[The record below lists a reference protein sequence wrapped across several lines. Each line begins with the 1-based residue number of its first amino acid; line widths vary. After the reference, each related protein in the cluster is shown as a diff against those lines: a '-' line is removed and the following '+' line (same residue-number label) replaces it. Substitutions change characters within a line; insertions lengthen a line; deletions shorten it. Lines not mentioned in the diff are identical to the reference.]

1 MTLPGWRSTGLKR
14 RGSYGPVVAKESG
27 SELTTRLGPVNTK
40 VSAACM
46 FLIQGCFRKK
56 QASEAAGTTHFAF
69 SAMVFMRPGGHLIA
83 QDPIAKADAWPA
95 DGGE

>member
-1 MTLPGWRSTGLKR
+1 
-14 RGSYGPVVAKESG
+14 
-27 SELTTRLGPVNTK
+27 
-40 VSAACM
+40 M